1 MLILYALNIS
11 YYENMKKYLF
21 LASLVLLSTACVTK
35 AKYNE
40 AKESEA
46 RYYDEARLCNE
57 ALSAEKDK
65 NKELSDLLEQ
75 LKNKSTQQA
84 DEVNKLSKEL
94 QRVQEDCTIMQNH
107 NKELLDKLKSS
118 KSKEEIQAMLS
129 EIQALQSELM
139 RREDALF
146 KAERDLLEK
155 QSQLEAQNAKITELT
170 QLIEAQNAK
179 MQEVKEKIQK
189 ALTGYEGNGLQIE
202 SRNGRIYVS
211 LDEQLLFQSGKWNVD
226 ARGKQ
231 AIRQLSNVLASNK
244 DIDIL
249 VEGHTDNVPY
259 GGNGNILDNWDL
271 SVKRA
276 TAIVRILL
284 ENKELE
290 AARVMAAGRGEF
302 NPIDTANT
310 KEARQKNRRTE
321 IILTPKLT
329 ELLQLFE

>member
-1 MLILYALNIS
+1 
-11 YYENMKKYLF
+11 MKKYLF
-21 LASLVLLSTACVTK
+21 LAALALSASACVTQ

-46 RYYDEARLCNE
+46 RYYDEARLCGE
-57 ALSAEKDK
+57 ALSAEKNK
-65 NKELSDLLEQ
+65 NKELANQLEQ
-75 LKNKSTQQA
+75 LKKQA
-84 DEVNKLSKEL
+84 TLQTDQVNKLSKEL
-94 QRVQEDCTIMQNH
+94 QRVQDDCTAMQEQ
-107 NKELLDKLKSS
+107 NKELFDKLKAT

-129 EIQALQSELM
+129 EIQALQGELM
-139 RREDALF
+139 AREDALF
-146 KAERDLLEK
+146 KAERDLQDK
-155 QSQLEAQNAKITELT
+155 QNQLEAQNAKITELT
-170 QLIEAQNAK
+170 ALIEAQNAK
-179 MQEVKEKIQK
+179 MQDIKNKIQN
-189 ALTGYEGNGLQIE
+189 ALVGYEGDGLQIE

-211 LDEQLLFQSGKWNVD
+211 LDEKLLFQSGKWNVD
-226 ARGKQ
+226 SRGKQ
-231 AIRQLSNVLASNK
+231 AIKQLSSVLAAQK

-259 GGNGNILDNWDL
+259 GGNGNVTDNWDL

-290 AARVMAAGRGEF
+290 ASRVMAAGRGEF

-329 ELLQLFE
+329 DLLQLFE